1 MAQGRQPSA
10 EDPAT
15 VGDGDA
21 QPGGREEMRDART
34 RDDWRG
40 NGYIKRLLTIE
51 LMQLK
56 IASNTEV

>member
-40 NGYIKRLLTIE
+40 TGYIKRLLKNK
-51 LMQLK
+51 LVQLK
-56 IASNTEV
+56 IAPNTKV